1 MDENKLFKIQSEQ
14 LARKIAN
21 IETIAKH
28 KDALIDQ
35 LRLTIGSANMRY
47 LENKKEDRR
56 PEGGI
61 LRGQYIDEEFEK
73 IIHSQEREDNER

>member
-1 MDENKLFKIQSEQ
+1 MNENELFIIQSKQ
-14 LARKIAN
+14 LAEKITN

-47 LENKKEDRR
+47 LENTKEDRR
-56 PEGGI
+56 PADGI
-61 LRGQYIDEEFEK
+61 LRGQYIDQEFEK